1 MMKKRIYLFL
11 YLIMTIAPV
20 FGAGSRIR
28 INQLGYLP
36 EATKKAVFFSESN
49 AKLQVITIHDA
60 LTNELCAT
68 LQTIQPWGSFDKFNS
83 NYIID
88 FSSFKQEGAFYIKAG
103 DTYSPTIYINQN
115 LYINTT
121 DKLIGY
127 IHSQRFGDDVSG
139 GWWYDASN
147 KNRSAVV
154 NAAVTY
160 QLLYTYNQ
168 HPEVFSD
175 LVDFYGKKQPNGIPD
190 IIDEAKWGLDWL
202 SKVNYKTESP
212 VVTGKLAATFA
223 LASDVLKNFF
233 PELSTAYATK
243 AVEIYQFARQNVN
256 PITSNNREDILT
268 EENWKDD
275 MQLAAT
281 HLYFINY
288 NNEYLQDAMEF
299 GAAEPVPQW
308 IFSNCD
314 KPLQFYPYLNWSPF
328 LLMQVENP
336 FIKKNYQQNMHI
348 ALLRA
353 KLTAQG
359 NPFNIGISLSENSNN
374 KITALHNLCFTYRKQ
389 TGDTTFVNM
398 EEALFNW
405 IFGCNP
411 WGISMV
417 TDLPENGLTPQHP
430 HSKAYIESDRI
441 LSGALVNGAISNL
454 CLKGTDA
461 EGQVYDSPFERYQTE
476 WAIYRDHVNDFITNQ
491 SNIDA
496 TTSLLHLLAV
506 RQANS
511 EKKEFFDKNQ
521 YDRGGINRFN
531 PDNKQVT
538 IIFTGHQYAD
548 GYKKIRST
556 LNRHKVK
563 ASFFFSGDFMRKAGN
578 ARKIKKLKDDGHY
591 IGSAT
596 NHYEQLADWNGIPS
610 ANMRKTSFLN
620 DLKENYAALKKL
632 GISKQ
637 QAPFFNPP
645 FELYNDSISKWCK
658 DAGIYLVRST
668 PGTYSNLDYTF
679 PEMRENYYSTK
690 EIMDRIMQVERSS
703 GLNGY
708 ILQFHFGTN
717 PGRKDKLYNS
727 LSTIIGSLKN
737 AGYQFTDLYSATNLI
752 SEPKPEQH
760 VQKKNKSKK

>member
-1 MMKKRIYLFL
+1 MMKKLLYLSL
-11 YLIMTIAPV
+11 CLIMTGAPV
-20 FGAGSRIR
+20 WGAGSRIR

-36 EATKKAVFFSESN
+36 EATKKVVFISESN
-49 AKLQVITIHDA
+49 TKTQTFTIHDA

-83 NYIID
+83 NYIFD

-115 LYINTT
+115 IYVNAT
-121 DKLIGY
+121 DKLIEY
-127 IHSQRFGDDVSG
+127 IHSQRFGDDISG

-147 KNRSAVV
+147 RNRSAVI
-154 NAAVTY
+154 NATVTY
-160 QLLYTYNQ
+160 QLLYSYNQ

-175 LVDFYGKKQPNGIPD
+175 LADFQGKKQPNGIPD

-202 SKVNYKTESP
+202 SKVNYKSENP
-212 VVTGKLAATFA
+212 VVNGKLVATFA

-233 PELSTAYATK
+233 PALSADLATK
-243 AVEIYQFARQNVN
+243 ATEIYHFARQN
-256 PITSNNREDILT
+256 IHTASLNNLEDILT

-288 NNEYLQDAMEF
+288 NSEYLQDALDF

-336 FIKKNYQQNMHI
+336 LIKKNYQHNMHI

-353 KLTAQG
+353 RLTAQE
-359 NPFNIGISLSENSNN
+359 NPFNIGVSLSENSNN

-398 EEALFNW
+398 EDALFNW

-417 TDLPENGLTPQHP
+417 TGLPQNGLTPQHP
-430 HSKAYIESDRI
+430 HSKIYIESDKI
-441 LSGALVNGAISNL
+441 ISGALVNGAISNL
-454 CLKGTDA
+454 CLKNT
-461 EGQVYDSPFERYQTE
+461 ETERQTYDGAFERYQTE
-476 WAIYRDHVNDFITNQ
+476 WAIYHDHVNDFITNQ
-491 SNIDA
+491 PNIDA
-496 TTSLLHLLAV
+496 TASLLHLLTV
-506 RQANS
+506 RQANG

-531 PDNKQVT
+531 PDKKQIA
-538 IIFTGHQYAD
+538 IIFTGHQYTD

-563 ASFFFSGDFMRKAGN
+563 ASFFFSGDFLEKQAMP
-578 ARKIKKLKDDGHY
+578 KKLK
-591 IGSAT
+591 
-596 NHYEQLADWNGIPS
+596 
-610 ANMRKTSFLN
+610 
-620 DLKENYAALKKL
+620 
-632 GISKQ
+632 
-637 QAPFFNPP
+637 
-645 FELYNDSISKWCK
+645 
-658 DAGIYLVRST
+658 
-668 PGTYSNLDYTF
+668 
-679 PEMRENYYSTK
+679 
-690 EIMDRIMQVERSS
+690 
-703 GLNGY
+703 
-708 ILQFHFGTN
+708 
-717 PGRKDKLYNS
+717 S
-727 LSTIIGSLKN
+727 L
-737 AGYQFTDLYSATNLI
+737 
-752 SEPKPEQH
+752 
-760 VQKKNKSKK
+760 

>member
-1 MMKKRIYLFL
+1 
-11 YLIMTIAPV
+11 MTIAPV

-36 EATKKAVFFSESN
+36 EATKKAVFISESDT
-49 AKLQVITIHDA
+49 KLQVFTIHDA

-68 LQTIQPWGSFDKFNS
+68 LQTVQPWGSFDKFNS
-83 NYIID
+83 NYTID

-115 LYINTT
+115 LFINTT
-121 DKLIGY
+121 DKLIEY

-168 HPEVFSD
+168 HTEVFSD

-202 SKVNYKTESP
+202 SKVNYKSESP
-212 VVTGKLAATFA
+212 VVTGKLAAAFA
-223 LASDVLKNFF
+223 LASDVLKNLF
-233 PELSTAYATK
+233 PELSTTYATK
-243 AVEIYQFARQNVN
+243 EVEIYQFARQNVN

-288 NNEYLQDAMEF
+288 NNEYLQDAMDF

-328 LLMQVENP
+328 MLMQVENP

-353 KLTAQG
+353 KLTAQE

-430 HSKAYIESDRI
+430 HSKTYIESDNI

-461 EGQVYDSPFERYQTE
+461 EGQVYDGPFERYQTE

-496 TTSLLHLLAV
+496 TTSLLHLLAL
-506 RQANS
+506 RQANG
-511 EKKEFFDKNQ
+511 EKKEYFDKNQ

-548 GYKKIRST
+548 GYKKIKST

-591 IGSAT
+591 IGPAT
-596 NHYEQLADWNGIPS
+596 NHYQQLADWNGIPS
-610 ANMRKTSFLN
+610 SNMRKTSFLN

-690 EIMDRIMQVERSS
+690 EIMDRIMQVERSN

>member
-1 MMKKRIYLFL
+1 MF
-11 YLIMTIAPV
+11 T
-20 FGAGSRIR
+20 
-28 INQLGYLP
+28 
-36 EATKKAVFFSESN
+36 
-49 AKLQVITIHDA
+49 
-60 LTNELCAT
+60 
-68 LQTIQPWGSFDKFNS
+68 
-83 NYIID
+83 D
-88 FSSFKQEGAFYIKAG
+88 F
-103 DTYSPTIYINQN
+103 
-115 LYINTT
+115 
-121 DKLIGY
+121 
-127 IHSQRFGDDVSG
+127 
-139 GWWYDASN
+139 
-147 KNRSAVV
+147 
-154 NAAVTY
+154 
-160 QLLYTYNQ
+160 
-168 HPEVFSD
+168 
-175 LVDFYGKKQPNGIPD
+175 
-190 IIDEAKWGLDWL
+190 
-202 SKVNYKTESP
+202 TEK
-212 VVTGKLAATFA
+212 GF
-223 LASDVLKNFF
+223 
-233 PELSTAYATK
+233 
-243 AVEIYQFARQNVN
+243 
-256 PITSNNREDILT
+256 
-268 EENWKDD
+268 
-275 MQLAAT
+275 
-281 HLYFINY
+281 
-288 NNEYLQDAMEF
+288 
-299 GAAEPVPQW
+299 
-308 IFSNCD
+308 
-314 KPLQFYPYLNWSPF
+314 
-328 LLMQVENP
+328 
-336 FIKKNYQQNMHI
+336 
-348 ALLRA
+348 
-353 KLTAQG
+353 
-359 NPFNIGISLSENSNN
+359 
-374 KITALHNLCFTYRKQ
+374 
-389 TGDTTFVNM
+389 
-398 EEALFNW
+398 
-405 IFGCNP
+405 
-411 WGISMV
+411 
-417 TDLPENGLTPQHP
+417 TPQHP
-430 HSKAYIESDRI
+430 HSKAYIESDSI
-441 LSGALVNGAISNL
+441 LSGALVNGAINNL

-461 EGQVYDSPFERYQTE
+461 EGQVYDGPFERYQTE
-476 WAIYRDHVNDFITNQ
+476 WAIYRDHVNDFVTNQ

-506 RQANS
+506 RQANG
-511 EKKEFFDKNQ
+511 EKKDYFDKNQ

-531 PDNKQVT
+531 PDNKQIT

-591 IGSAT
+591 IGPAT
-596 NHYEQLADWNGIPS
+596 NHYEQLADWNGVPS

-690 EIMDRIMQVERSS
+690 EIMDRIMQVERSN